1 MIRRAPLIALL
12 LAALALSACA
22 PTPDAAHDPARGG
35 TIALLLPD
43 TDTARYESVDRPM
56 FERVAAQRCP
66 ECRLLYANA
75 GSDAARQQ
83 EQADTMLARGAK
95 VLVLDAVDTVAAAS
109 IVAAAARND
118 ALVIAYDR
126 FIDAP
131 GITAYVSFDS
141 ALIGRQQAGAVRAAI
156 EEAGVKHPGVLL
168 LNGSATD
175 PNAAALRTGALSALE
190 GSGIEVLAEL
200 DTPGWSS
207 ARAQEWTTAQIA
219 RFPGRIHGV
228 IAANDALAGG
238 AIAALN
244 AAGIHPIP
252 PVSGQDAEL
261 SAVQRIVSG
270 DQLMTVAK
278 AADDQART
286 AAEVA
291 VRLVRGEQPLAPA
304 RIRSV
309 ASFLLTP
316 TVAFREDIARVVIQ
330 GRMHSVD
337 DICTASYA
345 AACVDLGLIEEDSE

>member
-1 MIRRAPLIALL
+1 MIRRLAI
-12 LAALALSACA
+12 AALITAALGLSACA
-22 PTPDAAHDPARGG
+22 SAPDATGDEPRGG

-43 TDTARYESVDRPM
+43 TDTARYESTDRPM

-83 EQADTMLARGAK
+83 EQAETMLARGAK

-109 IVAAAARND
+109 IVAAATRND

-131 GITAYVSFDS
+131 GVTAYVSFDS
-141 ALIGRQQAGAVRAAI
+141 TLIGRQQATAVREAI
-156 EEAGVKHPGVLL
+156 EGTGTANPGVLL

-175 PNAAALRTGALSALE
+175 PNAAALRTGALQALK

-219 RFPGRIHGV
+219 RFPGRIDGV

-244 AAGIHPIP
+244 AAGIHPLP

-261 SAVQRIVSG
+261 SAVQRIVAG
-270 DQLMTVAK
+270 EQLMTVAK

-291 VRLVRGEQPLAPA
+291 VRLVRGEHPLAPT
-304 RIRSV
+304 RIRGV
-309 ASFLLTP
+309 ASFVLAP
-316 TVAFREDIARVVIQ
+316 TVAFRDDLARVVVQ
-330 GRMHSVD
+330 GRMHDVH

-345 AACVDLGLIEEDSE
+345 AACIDLGLIEEDSE